1 MAGKLAR
8 VVPTGMAV
16 VPELNEALFEFQR
29 VTVDWALRRGRS
41 AIFMDC
47 GLGKT
52 IQSLEWAK
60 HVSAYTS
67 KPVLIL
73 APLAVAMQTV
83 REAHRFGYDAVYARE
98 HSTEKPIVVTNYE
111 MLPHFDASAF
121 GGVVADESSILKAFD
136 SKTRGLLVD
145 TFRNTP
151 FRLACTATPAPNDHI
166 ELGNHAAFLG
176 VSTRE
181 EMMAEYFVNDGSD
194 TAKWKLRGHAVK
206 AFWAWVA
213 SWAVAVRKPSDL
225 GFSNDGYNLPGLNMH
240 NHVVDTTTEAVKQS
254 GMLFATPARGLSEQR
269 AVKRA
274 TISDRAAEVA
284 KLVASEPNEQWI
296 VWVELNDEGDEITRL
311 IPGAVQ
317 IAGSDTVEDKES
329 RILDF
334 VDGRT
339 RVLVTKSSISGFG
352 INLQNCARMV
362 FASLTHSFEAFFQS
376 VRRCHRFGQTRE
388 VDAHLVSTPLESE
401 ILLSLRRKEADSDR
415 MMSSMVD
422 MMRDTQM
429 GAVRGTRPGTQ
440 LAYTKPAISVPAWL
454 KTGTN
459 S

>member
-1 MAGKLAR
+1 M
-8 VVPTGMAV
+8 TT
-16 VPELNEALFEFQR
+16 VPELNPALFEFQR
-29 VTVDWALRRGRS
+29 VTVNWALRRGRA
-41 AIFMDC
+41 AIFADC

-52 IQSLEWAK
+52 IAQLEWSR
-60 HVSAYTS
+60 HVKAYTG

-83 REAHRFGYDAVYARE
+83 REAHRFGYEAAYARE
-98 HSTEKPIVVTNYE
+98 HSTEKPIIVANYE
-111 MLPHFDASAF
+111 MLSHFDASAF

-136 SKTRGLLVD
+136 SKTRGQLVD
-145 TFRNTP
+145 TFRFTP

-206 AFWAWVA
+206 AFWSWVA
-213 SWAVAVRKPSDL
+213 SWAVAIRKPSDL
-225 GFSNDGYNLPGLNMH
+225 GFSNEGYDLPGLNIR
-240 NHVVDTTTEAVKQS
+240 NHVVDTTSAAVAGA
-254 GMLFATPARGLSEQR
+254 GMLFAVPARGLSEQR
-269 AVKRA
+269 AVKRS
-274 TISDRAAEVA
+274 TIADRAAAVA

-296 VWVELNDEGDEITRL
+296 VWVELNDEGDEITKL

-329 RILDF
+329 RIIDF

-388 VDAHLVSTPLESE
+388 VDAHLVSTGLESE
-401 ILLSLRRKEADSDR
+401 ILASLRRKEADSER
-415 MMSSMVD
+415 MMTAMVD

-440 LAYTKPAISVPAWL
+440 LMYTKPAIQVPGWL
-454 KTGTN
+454 NTGGN